1 MTSSHTL
8 AHVLC
13 VSYPRFPPWVEC
25 LVSGLCHDTSYKRCE
40 ALSISLDV
48 MMNRASHSLVGVR

>member
-8 AHVLC
+8 AHVLR

-40 ALSISLDV
+40 ALLISLAV
-48 MMNRASHSLVGVR
+48 MTNRALHWLVGLR